1 MKKLWVVILI
11 LLSAPAIA
19 QQDALFSQYM
29 FNKLVI
35 NPAYAGTRQALSVNL
50 VGRKQ
55 WAGLNGAPATVT
67 LSVHSP
73 LRNDRMGLGGYVF
86 TDVLG
91 PMVNTGLIAT
101 YSYKINLGPGKLS
114 FGLQGGI
121 QYTDVDW
128 SKVEMKDPDDI
139 VYLEDLQQKKK
150 WIPDA
155 NFGLYYYGQ
164 QFYVGISSKHLFE
177 QQFGLI
183 EDQDNSVYGTLL
195 RHFYLMGGY
204 AFKVKEDRFVI
215 HPSALIKYTKNSPVQ
230 ADINLSM
237 LFSNIFWI
245 GVSYRTEGTFVALAE
260 VVISDKFRIGYSY
273 DVFLNKLGVSNKGSH
288 EIMIGYDFP
297 VFNNRMLS
305 PRYF

>member
-11 LLSAPAIA
+11 LLSAPAFA

-50 VGRKQ
+50 IGRKQ
-55 WAGLNGAPATVT
+55 WAGLNGAPATAT
-67 LSVHSP
+67 LSIHAP
-73 LRNDRMGLGGYVF
+73 LRNDRMGLGGYVYS
-86 TDVLG
+86 DVIG
-91 PMVNTGLIAT
+91 PMVNTGLIAA

-114 FGLQGGI
+114 FGLQGGL

-128 SKVEMKDPDDI
+128 SKVKMNDPDDV
-139 VYLEDLQQKKK
+139 VYLEGLQEKKR
-150 WIPDA
+150 WVPDA
-155 NFGLYYYGQ
+155 NFGLYYYGP
-164 QFYVGISSKHLFE
+164 QFYVGLSSKHLFE

-237 LFSNIFWI
+237 LFSNVFWI

-260 VVISDKFRIGYSY
+260 VVISDRFRIGYSY
-273 DVFLNKLGVSNKGSH
+273 DVFLNQLGVSNKGSH